1 MITRVEVIS
10 GPDGQT
16 TIQEWPE
23 CSAQYDSDTREL
35 VITDLE
41 CNVIHVYT
49 GPEFELVFT
58 VTMHMREKADDTGI
72 LDDPG

>member
-1 MITRVEVIS
+1 MITRVEVVC
-10 GPDGQT
+10 GPFGVT
-16 TIQEWPE
+16 KVEEWPD

-41 CNVIHVYT
+41 CNVVHVYT

-58 VTMHMREKADDTGI
+58 VTMHMRESA
-72 LDDPG
+72 